1 MIVPS
6 TKGATMARQEIVK
19 FVSDLSGDE
28 EAETVSFALDG
39 ADYEIDLTKKEQTA
53 FQRALAK
60 YVESGRKTATRG
72 RGVRRT
78 TVRPAGPST
87 KAIREW
93 ARSQG
98 FSVPDKGR
106 VPNEIMAKFE
116 AAHPS

>member
-28 EAETVSFALDG
+28 DAETVSFALDG
-39 ADYEIDLTKKEQTA
+39 ADYEIDLTKKEGTA
-53 FQRALAK
+53 FRKALSK
-60 YVESGRKTATRG
+60 YTEAARKTATRG

-78 TVRPAGPST
+78 SVRPAGPST

-93 ARSQG
+93 ARSHG
-98 FSVPDKGR
+98 FSVPDRGR
-106 VPNEIMAKFE
+106 VPNEIVSKFE